1 MINFSINHP
10 KRTLW
15 LMLGFMFLCA
25 AFVPLIEIDTD
36 PENMLSKDEEVRVK
50 HNELKEKFDM
60 HDMLVIGVVNN
71 DHPEGVFNQ
80 ASLTD
85 IFELSK
91 YAYTLQTE
99 NEEGEFEGVIQRDVL
114 TPTNSDYIAS
124 MGDGSIKFDWVMSE
138 APKNE
143 AEALNIKKRLMENE
157 LFYNTMVSEDGK
169 ALALYLPISS
179 KDQSY
184 TLADQLQTQIATLS
198 GGNDYHITGLP
209 VAEDTFGIEMFIQ
222 MAIAAPAAMILIF
235 ILMMLFFRKFRLVL
249 SPLIVAMVS
258 VICTMGLLIGTG
270 NTVHIMSSMIPIFIM
285 PIAVLDGVHILS
297 EFYDRYQETG
307 DRRKTIE
314 GVISDLY
321 KPMLFTSLTSA
332 AGFASLAITPIPPV
346 QVFGIFVGLGILF
359 AWFFTMTFIPAYI
372 MMTSEETLADFGH
385 ASEKGHDGLLGRV
398 LSTFQK
404 LTFGKAGLVVGLLA
418 FLTALSGYGISKIQI
433 NDNPV
438 KWFTKSHPIR
448 VADKELN
455 DHFGGTYMA
464 YLNFDASADEAPFSK
479 ETLWTAIEA
488 KFKGTYN
495 ETQLQEIKQQITATQ
510 LDTSESPYVQL
521 SDAFADM
528 AYENEDDDDL
538 FDYYESISDAIAL
551 REVEIQQ
558 VFKQPE
564 VLNYLLDLEKH
575 LYDEG
580 GVGKSTSVAKIVR
593 TVNKKLQNDQPD
605 QLRVPSDVG
614 GVGQCIVSYQNSHI
628 PEMLWHFVSPD
639 FKSVNLWLQLKSGD
653 NKDMEKTMNVVNE
666 YIANN
671 PPPVTLDKS
680 WFGLT
685 YINVVW
691 QQKMVQGMLEA
702 FLGSFI
708 VVFLMMIFLFR
719 SIKWATLSMMPLSL
733 TILIIYGVIGW
744 IGKDYD
750 MPVAVLSSL
759 VLGLA
764 VDFAIHFIARSRASL
779 QKTNDWAVTSKYM
792 FGEPSRA
799 ISRNVIIIAVGFLP
813 LLLANLIPYRTVGLI
828 LAAILLLSG
837 IITLLLLPALIKILG
852 IKK

>member
-1 MINFSINHP
+1 MINFSINNP
-10 KRTLW
+10 KKALW
-15 LMLGFMFLCA
+15 IMLGFMFLCA

-36 PENMLSKDEEVRVK
+36 PENMLSKDEEVRIK
-50 HNELKEKFDM
+50 HNELKDKFNM
-60 HDMLVIGVVNN
+60 HDMLVVGVVNN
-71 DHPEGVFNQ
+71 DHAEGVFNK

-85 IFELSK
+85 IFELSN
-91 YAYTLQTE
+91 YVYTLQTE
-99 NEEGEFEGVIQRDVL
+99 NEEGEFEGVIQRDLL

-124 MGDGSIKFDWVMSE
+124 IGEGVVKFDWVMSE
-138 APKNE
+138 APKTEKE
-143 AEALNIKKRLMENE
+143 AQSIKKRLMENE

-169 ALALYLPISS
+169 ALALYLPLSS

-184 TLADQLQTQIATLS
+184 TLANQLQTKIATLE

-222 MAIAAPAAMILIF
+222 MAIAAPAAMLLIF
-235 ILMMLFFRKFRLVL
+235 ILMMFFFKKFRLVL

-297 EFYDRYQETG
+297 EFYDRYQITG
-307 DRRKTIE
+307 DRKKTIQ

-346 QVFGIFVGLGILF
+346 QVFGIFIGLGILF
-359 AWFFTMTFIPAYI
+359 AWLFTMTFIPAYI
-372 MMTSEETLADFGH
+372 MMTPEESLANFGH
-385 ASEKGHDGLLGRV
+385 AKTNEHDGILGRI

-404 LTFGKAGLVVGLLA
+404 LTFGKPALVVGSLA
-418 FLTALSGYGISKIQI
+418 FLTALGGYGITKIQI

-438 KWFTKSHPIR
+438 KWFTKGHPIR

-455 DHFGGTYMA
+455 EHFGGTYMA
-464 YLNFDASADEAPFSK
+464 YLNFDASDSEMAFSK
-479 ETLWTAIEA
+479 DNLWAALET
-488 KFKGTYN
+488 KFQGTHDA
-495 ETQLQEIKQQITATQ
+495 TQLQEIKQKIADFKI
-510 LDTSESPYVQL
+510 DTSESPYFQL
-521 SDAFADM
+521 SEAFTDL
-528 AYENEDDDDL
+528 AYENEDDDAV
-538 FDYYESISDAIAL
+538 FDHYESISDAIAL
-551 REVEIQQ
+551 RELEIKQ
-558 VFKQPE
+558 VFKQPA
-564 VLNYLLDLEKH
+564 VLNYLLGLEEH
-575 LYDEG
+575 LYEKG
-580 GVGKSTSVAKIVR
+580 GVGKSTSIAKIVR
-593 TVNKKLQNDQPD
+593 TVNRKLQDDQPN
-605 QLRVPSDVG
+605 QLKIPKDVS
-614 GVGQCIVSYQNSHI
+614 GVGQCVVSYQNSHV

-653 NKDMEKTMNVVNE
+653 NKDMEKTMSVVEE
-666 YIANN
+666 YINNN
-671 PPPVTLDKS
+671 PPPVALDKS

-719 SIKWATLSMMPLSL
+719 SFKWAILSMMPLSL

-764 VDFAIHFIARSRASL
+764 VDFAIHFIVRSKVSL
-779 QKTNDWAVTSKYM
+779 EKTNDWSETSKYM

-837 IITLLLLPALIKILG
+837 IITLLLLPSLIKLLR